1 MSSPAI
7 NQKSEASLHAGDYLQ
22 ILRNRWKEAVLVFV
36 LVFVA
41 AAVATYL
48 MPPSYTSVIN
58 FEIKKPGAIVSLS
71 RGAERV
77 LQNNASE
84 NYIPTQFEILV
95 SDMNLMAVS
104 KKLNLAQ
111 QWQTDDATAASILR
125 GMIQVMPVRG
135 KDLVDVKVVGSDPAL
150 VKLICDAVTE
160 CYKEGREA
168 QENEVL
174 DKAIATIQE
183 ELTRRENELLA
194 KTDTLRKYMTT
205 SDYIGLLSDTGN
217 TIPTTVNNEEAVLT
231 ERRNKL
237 SALDDEITQ
246 LKTHINKLK
255 SLKDSELMDYVRQT
269 DLLAETTPGSL
280 SVRELYTRS
289 QTEESTLSKMHMD
302 GYGEKHPA
310 LLSMAQ
316 EHENTKQKLTEGL
329 VGLKDALEQTL
340 SLKEEGR
347 KSIKRAFDEV
357 TEIVRNKTQSDILVM
372 SAIRDYRTEKSRY
385 EDLENE
391 YINQTMNRRA
401 SRPIIQIHTQAREAK
416 VPSSP
421 NVKMNLILGAVVG
434 VVFGIGVAF
443 LLNYMDTSVKT
454 LEDVER
460 NLNLPVLGVIP
471 QDIGLLHL
479 MNGSSPDAEAYRIL
493 RTNIELKRKD
503 TNVVTLALVSGN
515 AGEGKTTTLCNL
527 AYVFAQ
533 GGFST
538 LMIDA
543 DLRRSKLA
551 EYNDV
556 ECEYGLSNF
565 LTSDL
570 ALQDVILQTHVD
582 NLYILPAGPTPSD
595 ASGVLNSYRMRELLD
610 EVRRRFDIVLID
622 SPPVL
627 GVSDASLIVSKADAT
642 IMVVQ
647 PRKLP
652 MKALVREKMVIENAG
667 GHLMGVVMNNVD
679 ISGDTQYQYYTTYYS
694 YYSPTEGVEPS
705 AALNPLPVTSRSS
718 KRSEVAKKTE
728 STDQPGDDLY

>member
-48 MPPSYTSVIN
+48 MPPSYTSVIQ
-58 FEIKKPGAIVSLS
+58 FEIKKTGAIVALNK
-71 RGAERV
+71 GAERV

-111 QWQTDDATAASILR
+111 EWQTDDATAASILR

-150 VKLICDAVTE
+150 VKRIGDAVAG

-194 KTDTLRKYMTT
+194 KTDTLRKYMTNSNYT
-205 SDYIGLLSDTGN
+205 NLMYDYGN
-217 TIPTTVNNEEAVLT
+217 RAPETNIAEETVLV
-231 ERRNKL
+231 ERRQKL
-237 SALDDEITQ
+237 SAVDDEIAQ
-246 LKTHINKLK
+246 LKLHLNKLK
-255 SLKDSELMDYVRQT
+255 SLKDNELMDYVRQT
-269 DLLAETTPGSL
+269 ELLSETSPGSMAI
-280 SVRELYTRS
+280 RDLYARS
-289 QTEESTLSKMHMD
+289 QTEESTLSKMRMD

-310 LLSMAQ
+310 LLAMQQ
-316 EHENTKQKLTEGL
+316 EHENTRKKLTEGL
-329 VGLKDALEQTL
+329 VGLKEALEQTL
-340 SLKEEGR
+340 LLKEAGR
-347 KSIKRAFDEV
+347 KDIKRSFDEI
-357 TEIVRNKTQSDILVM
+357 TEIVKNKAQIDILVV
-372 SAIRDYRTEKSRY
+372 SAIQDHRTEKGRY
-385 EDLENE
+385 EELENE
-391 YINQTMNRRA
+391 YISQTMNRRA
-401 SRPIIQIHTQAREAK
+401 SRPIIQIYNQPREAK
-416 VPSSP
+416 APSSP
-421 NVKMNLILGAVVG
+421 NVKINLILGAVVG

-694 YYSPTEGVEPS
+694 YYSPAASVES
-705 AALNPLPVTSRSS
+705 STSLNPLPVTARSL
-718 KRSEVAKKTE
+718 KRSETAKKTE
-728 STDQPGDDLY
+728 SADQQGDDLY